1 MALEHSLSNIE
12 LQYEHI
18 VQVYSQC
25 PFILEIN
32 MMLYKTHIKPLL
44 AYNMYMNSYLGNF
57 NRIDRA
63 RNINPGKNCGSRKTT
78 RRNFI
83 DGRKERNAFK
93 TN

>member
-1 MALEHSLSNIE
+1 
-12 LQYEHI
+12 
-18 VQVYSQC
+18 
-25 PFILEIN
+25 
-32 MMLYKTHIKPLL
+32 
-44 AYNMYMNSYLGNF
+44 MYMNSYLGNF

-93 TN
+93 TNRRGKFKPFRKTPSAGRAIER